1 MLISKRIRINID
13 QHQIPQTID
22 VMQYDSNTRAIEMI
36 FSENGLPWEIPQNI
50 IASVAFRK
58 ADGHGGWYD
67 QLPDGT
73 NACEVTENVVTAILA
88 PQVMTCVGL
97 TKVSVVLQDKTNL
110 NQISSFPVVVSVF
123 RNPSDGEEL
132 SSDYYA
138 YKTLSELNIAIEKL
152 EEKIG
157 TPGGGAGT
165 GIHIGPDEP
174 DAGIDVWIDTDESG
188 NGGGAGGGVGAGG
201 YYIPAVTDNGDG
213 TATFGF
219 SPSAADMPTVESVTV
234 TLPKGID
241 GKDGIDGINGKDGID
256 GKDGSDGKDGKD
268 GVYTGDSAGIQ
279 QYLYDLAKAGIS
291 VARFE
296 GTYTISEKTYIPA
309 GMTIQG
315 GTFVSDGEVWMFSA
329 KGDNVR
335 LVNVTLKA
343 DRTDRRPD
351 IYEGNSYGGTGTCSN
366 VVGFFSEGHDG
377 VGLIHC
383 VCDGIIPVKF
393 NNGSGV
399 IHGCTVNNAPM
410 FVWGTNVRLIASDNQ
425 VSIGDTGLD
434 KYYHV
439 YYLDKDST
447 LTALHNRIRC
457 DTAVAFADVYHLMT
471 AGNDGTYRAK
481 GIVDGDIVVGN
492 FQKIIDCHYADL
504 ILKNCHIQCTNTG
517 NWNEFGN
524 MAHSSFRYE
533 NCDLDF
539 TGASAQ
545 DFDSSITSGYVV
557 YDGCLVVRTSS
568 LPKCST
574 FSNCRLDLNGTTA
587 VANLC
592 NVVGCHMVMRMD
604 AAQCVGVIASSNA
617 KFDFIGNRV
626 EFLHP
631 NTNVYLFRYAG
642 LDGFLCNNTFSG
654 VKAGTKLWY
663 NDTALGVTQN
673 NYLKEVASQ

>member
-1 MLISKRIRINID
+1 MEVIHKLTMHLDDWRLLPCLEMVQCD
-13 QHQIPQTID
+13 A
-22 VMQYDSNTRAIEMI
+22 NTRVLELTLMAGGVTWEVPSEM
-36 FSENGLPWEIPQNI
+36 
-50 IASVAFRK
+50 AVSVAYRK
-58 ADGHGGWYD
+58 ADGTAGWYD
-67 QLPDGT
+67 KLPDGT
-73 NACEVTENVVTAILA
+73 DACSYSGNVVRAVLA
-88 PQVMTCVGL
+88 PQVLTCWGKAEVA
-97 TKVSVVLQDKTNL
+97 VVIQEPSTL
-110 NQISSFPVVVSVF
+110 NQIAAFPLRIAVA
-123 RNPSDGEEL
+123 RNPAAGKGISNDYYNYTTMAQVNGAIEEL
-132 SSDYYA
+132 WDAVGS
-138 YKTLSELNIAIEKL
+138 
-152 EEKIG
+152 
-157 TPGGGAGT
+157 GGGSSGGS
-165 GIHIGPDEP
+165 GIHIGPEEP
-174 DAGIDVWIDTDESG
+174 EEGIDVWIDTDESG
-188 NGGGAGGGVGAGG
+188 NGSGGGAGG

-219 SPSAADMPTVESVTV
+219 SPSAAELPAVESVTV
-234 TLPKGID
+234 ALPKGEK
-241 GKDGIDGINGKDGID
+241 GEDGI
-256 GKDGSDGKDGKD
+256 D

-279 QYLYDLAKAGIS
+279 QYLYDLADAGIS

-296 GTYTISEKTYIPA
+296 GTYTISEKTFIPG
-309 GMTIQG
+309 GMTVLG
-315 GTFVSDGEVWMFSA
+315 GTFVSDGPVWMFSA
-329 KGDNVR
+329 QGDNVR

-351 IYEGNSYGGTGTCSN
+351 IYEGNSYNGTGTCSN

-492 FQKIIDCHYADL
+492 FQRIIDCHYADL
-504 ILKNCHIQCTNTG
+504 ILKNCHIRCTNSG
-517 NWNEFGN
+517 SWNEFGS
-524 MAHSSFRYE
+524 MACSSFRYE
-533 NCDLDF
+533 SCDLDY
-539 TGASAQ
+539 TGAAAQ
-545 DFDSSITSGYVV
+545 EFDSSMISGRDIPAGVAPSVWKSSGYSTCYVL
-557 YDGCLVVRTSS
+557 YDGCRIVRTSS
-568 LPKCST
+568 LPKRAT
-574 FSNCRLDLNGTTA
+574 FSNCSLNLTCTTA

-626 EFLHP
+626 EFLYP

>member
-1 MLISKRIRINID
+1 MDIIVHVVNQTLHIR
-13 QHQIPQTID
+13 
-22 VMQYDSNTRAIEMI
+22 S
-36 FSENGLPWEIPQNI
+36 
-50 IASVAFRK
+50 
-58 ADGHGGWYD
+58 
-67 QLPDGT
+67 
-73 NACEVTENVVTAILA
+73 
-88 PQVMTCVGL
+88 
-97 TKVSVVLQDKTNL
+97 NL
-110 NQISSFPVVVSVF
+110 NNFVEGSQNFVRFSFVFTSEWEGLKKFAQFRQNGHAYNIYLDENNCVYLPPEITAGSCMLMLYGSVDSIIGTTNYLTLKINKNHLITDAESTEISESLYNQLVTSVSDLENRCDEIGESVF
-123 RNPSDGEEL
+123 DLESRL
-132 SSDYYA
+132 S
-138 YKTLSELNIAIEKL
+138 NL
-152 EEKIG
+152 EEKG
-157 TPGGGAGT
+157 TNGDGA

-174 DAGIDVWIDTDESG
+174 EEGIDVWIDTDDSG
-188 NGGGAGGGVGAGG
+188 TGSGGGAGG

-219 SPSAADMPTVESVTV
+219 SPSAAELPAVESVTV
-234 TLPKGID
+234 ALPKGEK
-241 GKDGIDGINGKDGID
+241 GEDGI
-256 GKDGSDGKDGKD
+256 D

-279 QYLYDLAKAGIS
+279 QYLYDLADAGIS

-296 GTYTISEKTYIPA
+296 GTYTISEKTFIPG
-309 GMTIQG
+309 GMTVLG
-315 GTFVSDGEVWMFSA
+315 GTFVSNGPVWMFSA
-329 KGDNVR
+329 QGDNVR

-351 IYEGNSYGGTGTCSN
+351 IYEGNSYSGTGTCSN

-504 ILKNCHIQCTNTG
+504 ILKNCHIRCTNSG
-517 NWNEFGN
+517 SWNEFGS
-524 MAHSSFRYE
+524 MACSSFRYE
-533 NCDLDF
+533 SCDLDY
-539 TGASAQ
+539 TGAAAQ
-545 DFDSSITSGYVV
+545 EFDSSMISGRDIPAGVAPSVWKSSGYSTCYVL
-557 YDGCLVVRTSS
+557 YDGCRIVRTSS
-568 LPKCST
+568 LPKRAT
-574 FSNCRLDLNGTTA
+574 FSNCSLNLTCTTA

>member
-1 MLISKRIRINID
+1 MEVIHKLTMHLDDWRLLPCLEMVQCD
-13 QHQIPQTID
+13 A
-22 VMQYDSNTRAIEMI
+22 NTRVLELTLMA
-36 FSENGLPWEIPQNI
+36 GGVAWEVPSGM
-50 IASVAFRK
+50 AVSVAYRK
-58 ADGHGGWYD
+58 ADGTAGWYD
-67 QLPDGT
+67 KLPDGT
-73 NACEVTENVVTAILA
+73 DACSYSGNVVRAVLA
-88 PQVMTCVGL
+88 PQVLTCWGKAEVA
-97 TKVSVVLQDKTNL
+97 VVIQEPSTL
-110 NQISSFPVVVSVF
+110 NQIAAFPLRIAVA
-123 RNPSDGEEL
+123 RNPAAGKGISNDYYNYTTMAQVNGAIEEL
-132 SSDYYA
+132 WDAVGS
-138 YKTLSELNIAIEKL
+138 
-152 EEKIG
+152 
-157 TPGGGAGT
+157 GGGSSGGS
-165 GIHIGPDEP
+165 GIHIGPEEP
-174 DAGIDVWIDTDESG
+174 EEGIDVWIDTDESG
-188 NGGGAGGGVGAGG
+188 TGGGSGGG

-219 SPSAADMPTVESVTV
+219 SPSAAELPAVESVTV
-234 TLPKGID
+234 ALPKGEK
-241 GKDGIDGINGKDGID
+241 GEDGI
-256 GKDGSDGKDGKD
+256 D

-279 QYLYDLAKAGIS
+279 QYLYDLADAGIS

-296 GTYTISEKTYIPA
+296 GTYTISEKTFIPG
-309 GMTIQG
+309 GMTVLG
-315 GTFVSDGEVWMFSA
+315 GTFVSDGPVWMFSA
-329 KGDNVR
+329 QGDNVR

-504 ILKNCHIQCTNTG
+504 ILKNCHIRCTNSG
-517 NWNEFGN
+517 SWNEFGS
-524 MAHSSFRYE
+524 MACSSFRYE
-533 NCDLDF
+533 SCDLDY
-539 TGASAQ
+539 TGAAAQ
-545 DFDSSITSGYVV
+545 EFDSSMISGRDIPAGVAPSVWKSSGYSTCYVL
-557 YDGCLVVRTSS
+557 YDGCRIVRTSS
-568 LPKCST
+568 LPKRAT
-574 FSNCRLDLNGTTA
+574 FSNCSLNLTCTTA